1 MNLFWFTFLLQTHGL
16 QNLTALV
23 PLILLSTGM
32 GFVAVYALQQDQ
44 LTKTMQTHS
53 ITLGMN
59 ISDSGKVTN
68 QMWLQFLETEVVTR
82 LDYATITDAIGIY
95 KGTVEKSKIISV
107 TVDERTTGSLKIIE
121 NLLQVGQT
129 YKTQFRQDSILYQT
143 TEVPTLEFA

>member
-1 MNLFWFTFLLQTHGL
+1 
-16 QNLTALV
+16 
-23 PLILLSTGM
+23 
-32 GFVAVYALQQDQ
+32 
-44 LTKTMQTHS
+44 MQTHS

-68 QMWLQFLETEVVTR
+68 QMWVQFLETEVVTR

-95 KGTVEKSKIISV
+95 KGTVENSKIISV
-107 TVDERTTGSLKIIE
+107 TVDERTTRSTQIIDS
-121 NLLQVGQT
+121 LLQVGQT

>member
-1 MNLFWFTFLLQTHGL
+1 
-16 QNLTALV
+16 
-23 PLILLSTGM
+23 
-32 GFVAVYALQQDQ
+32 
-44 LTKTMQTHS
+44 MQTHS

-95 KGTVEKSKIISV
+95 KGNVEQSKIISV

-121 NLLQVGQT
+121 NLKQVGQT
-129 YKTQFRQDSILYQT
+129 YKTQFRQDAILYQKQRSRLSNSHKW
-143 TEVPTLEFA
+143 EGVRVGLLTLLLYLDL